1 MKYAYYTTT
10 QEAIMD
16 LLRCLI
22 NMSIWFEVDPLP
34 ENEWMVCVKEEHM
47 PLMED
52 APCHFSHKK
61 ELYKN
66 VPPADGSFDIW
77 G

>member
-1 MKYAYYTTT
+1 
-10 QEAIMD
+10 
-16 LLRCLI
+16 
-22 NMSIWFEVDPLP
+22 MSIWFEVDPLP